1 MLVQGVML
9 GKPIVSY
16 NVLGT
21 HEMISG
27 NGFIVPL
34 GDVKA
39 MVKKID
45 YLLSDLERARI
56 MGKKG
61 KERNFDEWRIETMV
75 RQIQTLYNSLLGSKN
90 YD

>member
-1 MLVQGVML
+1 
-9 GKPIVSY
+9 
-16 NVLGT
+16 
-21 HEMISG
+21 
-27 NGFIVPL
+27 
-34 GDVKA
+34 